1 MEATRRFLLSDYTSI
16 VVIALVLVVVAVA
29 VGFNMLNLAKTMPLS
44 TTTQVE
50 GFGGVAVGAGLPD
63 CVRSSSEAAALV
75 GYFLE
80 RKNTTEEG
88 EDDLREFTLLLS
100 KLACFKKDL
109 LSLAG
114 VVEAT
119 RYQPYSTAHDLEP
132 IAETTA
138 RCFAKTIPPRDLDLA
153 FDKWSTRG
161 EKLLDRLCTS
171 YTVADAEHKD
181 LKSKFAFLIND
192 VKDIAKGACLS
203 GKPMIAGQDASAREQ
218 GYTKENLEEFGEYK
232 GYY

>member
-1 MEATRRFLLSDYTSI
+1 MEAARRFLLSDYTSI
-16 VVIALVLVVVAVA
+16 VVIAVVLVVVAVV
-29 VGFNMLNLAKTMPLS
+29 VGFNMLDLAKTMPS
-44 TTTQVE
+44 GAVE

-63 CVRSSSEAAALV
+63 CVRASSEAAALV
-75 GYFLE
+75 SFFLE

-88 EDDLREFTLLLS
+88 EDDLRELTLLLS

-153 FDKWSTRG
+153 FDKWSSRG
-161 EKLLDRLCTS
+161 GKLLDRLCTS
-171 YTVADAEHKD
+171 YSVDAADHKD

-203 GKPMIAGQDASAREQ
+203 GKPMIAGQDASSREQ

>member
-1 MEATRRFLLSDYTSI
+1 MLDLARTLPYSAKME
-16 VVIALVLVVVAVA
+16 
-29 VGFNMLNLAKTMPLS
+29 
-44 TTTQVE
+44 E

-63 CVRSSSEAAALV
+63 CVRTSSEAAALV
-75 GYFLE
+75 SFFLE

-161 EKLLDRLCTS
+161 GKLLDRLCTS
-171 YTVADAEHKD
+171 YSVGTAEHKD
-181 LKSKFAFLIND
+181 LKGKFAFLIND

-203 GKPMIAGQDASAREQ
+203 GKPMIAGQEVESREK

>member
-1 MEATRRFLLSDYTSI
+1 MDAAKKLFLSDYTSI
-16 VVIALVLVVVAVA
+16 VVIALVLVVVSVV
-29 VGFNMLNLAKTMPLS
+29 VGFNMWSLSKTMPVVQQ
-44 TTTQVE
+44 TE

-63 CVRSSSEAAALV
+63 CVRASSEAAAV
-75 GYFLE
+75 ISFFLE

-88 EDDLREFTLLLS
+88 GDDLRELTLLLS
-100 KLACFKKDL
+100 KLCCFKKDL

-119 RYQPYSTAHDLEP
+119 RYQAYSTAHDLEP

-153 FDKWSTRG
+153 FEKWSTRG
-161 EKLLDRLCTS
+161 GKLLDRLCTS
-171 YTVADAEHKD
+171 YSATGAEIKD
-181 LKSKFAFLIND
+181 LKSKFAFVIND

-203 GKPMIAGQDASAREQ
+203 GTPMIAGKEVEAREK